1 MTRNGQ
7 QKEKFL
13 SSDFKEVLIDPFLLR
28 LEHPSVEPGFTDPRH
43 CLVFW
48 ARPPEHIIKLAS
60 KIQSLLKE
68 AAPSTS
74 MDSLSAH
81 MFWGLT
87 RWTPVHLDSDIFHV
101 TMRPDNHAFYQ
112 S

>member
-28 LEHPSVEPGFTDPRH
+28 LENPSIEPGFTDPRN

-48 ARPPEHIIKLAS
+48 ARPPDHIIKLAS

-74 MDSLSAH
+74 FDSLSAQVC
-81 MFWGLT
+81 WGLT
-87 RWTPVHLDSDIFHV
+87 RRTSVYSDAGHAAR
-101 TMRPDNHAFYQ
+101 RPNKHALCQ

>member
-28 LEHPSVEPGFTDPRH
+28 LENPSIEPGFTDPRN

-48 ARPPEHIIKLAS
+48 ARPPDHIIKLAS
-60 KIQSLLKE
+60 KIQSLLKDV
-68 AAPSTS
+68 APSTLI
-74 MDSLSAH
+74 DSPPVSDTNGAAA
-81 MFWGLT
+81 GLNK
-87 RWTPVHLDSDIFHV
+87 PVF
-101 TMRPDNHAFYQ
+101 PQ
-112 S
+112 G